1 MSELTTVIT
10 KSDRNKLKTPGYFIK
25 RLRDNK
31 FITLRVFQAYNLAD
45 PRKWTVLVDP
55 GNTSLYI
62 TCYEN
67 KDSNNDIMFEFDD
80 GGRIFPN
87 NFFIKTHSIEIIIQ
101 KLIERGVSF
110 NDASSPFFKQKQS
123 NG

>member
-1 MSELTTVIT
+1 MNNQAPT
-10 KSDRNKLKTPGYFIK
+10 KTERNRLKTPGYFIK

-31 FITLRVFQAYNLAD
+31 FITLRVFQKYSFND

-67 KDSNNDIMFEFDD
+67 KENNNEVMFEFDD
-80 GGRIFPN
+80 GGRLFPRN
-87 NFFIKTHSIEIIIQ
+87 WYIKTHSIEIIIQ
-101 KLIERGVSF
+101 KLIEKGVTF
-110 NDASSPFFKQKQS
+110 NDTTSIFYKSDSK
-123 NG
+123 